1 MMLRT
6 ITLVGA
12 LCGFAISVGAQNL
25 DDIAVEKA
33 IKAGQDNKFRQW
45 TAECKASASLSE
57 KRKDGAASWT
67 SGSVHFTGPF
77 NVTISTNSGRVA
89 LLAAEAKRQQKPL
102 RAADVPDR
110 FRGEGLHLLVDPIKP
125 GGDWG
130 GGVEVPAP
138 IDRVVL
144 RSKAEPTAVVQP
156 AAFDT
161 EDMTWAFDRV
171 LIARYG
177 PDGKQE
183 INIFKKSRAMAVFPV
198 EAIKSLPAG
207 DFEILVSTAPVREV
221 RSEAGERACPDPR
234 ERSTSL
240 GVLTS
245 PPNHRSRS
253 IKRRV
258 REIVE

>member
-12 LCGFAISVGAQNL
+12 LCGFAASVGAQNL
-25 DDIAVEKA
+25 DDIAVETA

-45 TAECKASASLSE
+45 SAECKASASLSE
-57 KRKDGAASWT
+57 KRKDGASSWT

-102 RAADVPDR
+102 RVADVPER

-125 GGDWG
+125 GKDWG
-130 GGVEVPAP
+130 RGVEVPAS

-144 RSKAEPTAVVQP
+144 RSKTEPTAVVQP

-161 EDMTWAFDRV
+161 EDTTWASDRV
-171 LIARYG
+171 LVARPGG
-177 PDGKQE
+177 PDGKWD
-183 INIFKKSRAMAVFPV
+183 INIFKKSRAIAVFPV
-198 EAIKSLPAG
+198 EAVRSLPAG
-207 DFEILVSTAPVREV
+207 DFDIVVITEPMGS
-221 RSEAGERACPDPR
+221 RSEAGERACTIRASDR
-234 ERSTSL
+234 LRLVS
-240 GVLTS
+240 
-245 PPNHRSRS
+245 
-253 IKRRV
+253 
-258 REIVE
+258 